1 MSKLN
6 VDPPA
11 EGMHRWQE
19 KFENDP
25 LKAMHS
31 NLLNNQTFIGKI
43 MKKFK
48 YSSGFNTMG
57 EAAKLTSLATM
68 KQTPNF
74 VDLEKDVLCF
84 WLGSA
89 WKNKPVPQALPKDAR
104 VIKIVE
110 GQPLKV
116 K

>member
-19 KFENDP
+19 KFENGP
-25 LKAMHS
+25 LKPTPS
-31 NLLNNQTFIGKI
+31 NILNNQPFIEEL
-43 MKKFK
+43 MKNFK

-57 EAAKLTSLATM
+57 EAAKMTRLATM
-68 KQTPNF
+68 KQTPTF
-74 VDLEKDVLCF
+74 VDLDKDVLCF

-89 WKNKPVPQALPKDAR
+89 WKNKPIQQDFPKDAR
-104 VIKIVE
+104 IIKIVE
-110 GQPLKV
+110 GKPLKV
-116 K
+116 R